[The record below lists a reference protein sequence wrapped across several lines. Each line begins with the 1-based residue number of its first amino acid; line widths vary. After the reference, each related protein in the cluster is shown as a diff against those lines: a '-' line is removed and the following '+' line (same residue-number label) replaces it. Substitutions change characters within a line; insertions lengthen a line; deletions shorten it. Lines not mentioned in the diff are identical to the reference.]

1 MGFTNLKA
9 TSCTLL
15 KNMKVISA
23 YMLAVVGGNAK
34 PSVADCKKILS
45 SVGIDLDDDS
55 NKRLEEL
62 VEEMSGKELAE
73 SLRLARKSSRL
84 FLVAVAVVPQLL
96 AVPLAPQL
104 LAVMLLLL
112 LRRRSPRKRRISLLQ
127 VVCPMRAMTIKLWDH
142 LLDNLSVKC
151 NWMP

>member
-73 SLRLARKSSRL
+73 VLEAGQEKLKTVPGGSGGG
-84 FLVAVAVVPQLL
+84 PQLL
-96 AVPLAPQL
+96 TVLLAPQL

-112 LRRRSPRKRRISLLQ
+112 RRR
-127 VVCPMRAMTIKLWDH
+127 
-142 LLDNLSVKC
+142 
-151 NWMP
+151 